1 MTPMTDRLFNVLS
14 VLALSLLAFLGGAWV
29 VLAERFPADWLR
41 DAHLAGRALLQ
52 QRSGASDP
60 YASDL
65 WREARSARRGVT
77 VSDPARMQP
86 GYTLYTSGHTQ
97 GALLIDADGTVVHE
111 WKLPY
116 EQIWDAQS
124 SSVHKPVAGTHIYF
138 RKAVLY
144 PNGDLLAVYDGVGD
158 TPHGYGLVKMDRE
171 SRVIWTYLQNAH
183 HDVDVAPDGR
193 IFTLT
198 HEIVDEAFEPRLHL
212 KPPRIDDFVV
222 ELSVEGRELRK
233 IPLLQAHNGTP
244 YLRLLDRSP
253 WYLGRSGD
261 YLHTNTIDYIDAGIA
276 RHFDFARE
284 GQLLLSMRETG
295 AIAVLDPDR
304 GKLVWAMRGSWVGQH
319 DPDMLDNGHILLFD
333 NNGHFGTHGQSRV
346 IEVDPKDERIV
357 WSYAGSAD
365 APLDS
370 RIRSAQQRL
379 ANGNTLITESD
390 GGRLLEVTQQGE
402 IVWEYVNP
410 VRGGEGERLIP
421 VVSWGQRIDAAG
433 LETAFRGHLEQQRNR
448 RIRS

>member
-1 MTPMTDRLFNVLS
+1 MSRAYAADALVLELPLSLFFE
-14 VLALSLLAFLGGAWV
+14 LSLLL
-29 VLAERFPADWLR
+29 
-41 DAHLAGRALLQ
+41 
-52 QRSGASDP
+52 S
-60 YASDL
+60 
-65 WREARSARRGVT
+65 
-77 VSDPARMQP
+77 
-86 GYTLYTSGHTQ
+86 
-97 GALLIDADGTVVHE
+97 
-111 WKLPY
+111 
-116 EQIWDAQS
+116 
-124 SSVHKPVAGTHIYF
+124 
-138 RKAVLY
+138 
-144 PNGDLLAVYDGVGD
+144 
-158 TPHGYGLVKMDRE
+158 
-171 SRVIWTYLQNAH
+171 
-183 HDVDVAPDGR
+183 
-193 IFTLT
+193 
-198 HEIVDEAFEPRLHL
+198 
-212 KPPRIDDFVV
+212 DFVV
-222 ELSVEGRELRK
+222 ELSAEGRELRK
-233 IPLLQAHNGTP
+233 IPLLRAHDGTP

-319 DPDMLDNGHILLFD
+319 DPDMLVNGHILLFD